1 METLQYEFNENK
13 SVKENTSENV
23 ERILESVKDS
33 LYNFKNDLNYQHFKN
48 LRIEYFKDSLFEKPI
63 DEFLANYKKFLTEQ
77 TEFEAIEFLAEFKD
91 DESYNAEMKAA

>member
-1 METLQYEFNENK
+1 METLQYEFDCNK

-23 ERILESVKDS
+23 ERILGTVKKL
-33 LYNFKNDLNYQHFKN
+33 LYNFKDDLNNQHFKN

-77 TEFEAIEFLAEFKD
+77 TEW
-91 DESYNAEMKAA
+91 